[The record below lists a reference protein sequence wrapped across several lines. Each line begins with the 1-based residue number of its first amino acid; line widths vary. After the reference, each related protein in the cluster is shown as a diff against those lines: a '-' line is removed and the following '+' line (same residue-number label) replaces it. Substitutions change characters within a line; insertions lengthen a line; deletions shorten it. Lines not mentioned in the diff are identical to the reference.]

1 MKAAKRRTKA
11 FSYDS
16 RDHVWFE
23 RVAKEAKSQRPR
35 VNESQMMIDIIRRY
49 FEHKALLKKMIGR
62 QKWVGESLK

>member
-11 FSYDS
+11 FSYDA
-16 RDHVWFE
+16 RDHIWFE
-23 RVAKEAKSQRPR
+23 RVAKEARCQRPR